1 MRRAS
6 LPVRCKGKLPQGKN
20 GKLRSEKDVWRGF
33 RTGVQFPSPP
43 PFDRY
48 ANTCKIAPMPDG
60 LVCIAVQ
67 IDDHDTEAR
76 RQTHKATY
84 AEIRAWVMDI
94 YGQTVTNL
102 DISRTKQ
109 RCGLA
114 TVPYNGRQA
123 SGRYQ
128 DPRHR
133 PEKEALVE
141 QALRH
146 FGLI

>member
-1 MRRAS
+1 
-6 LPVRCKGKLPQGKN
+6 
-20 GKLRSEKDVWRGF
+20 
-33 RTGVQFPSPP
+33 
-43 PFDRY
+43 
-48 ANTCKIAPMPDG
+48 MPDG
-60 LVCIAVQ
+60 LFAVVVK
-67 IDDHDTEAR
+67 IDDHDTEVR
-76 RQTHKATY
+76 RQTKKATY
-84 AEIRAWVMDI
+84 AEIRAWVEKT
-94 YGQTVTNL
+94 YGQVVTNL

>member
-1 MRRAS
+1 
-6 LPVRCKGKLPQGKN
+6 
-20 GKLRSEKDVWRGF
+20 
-33 RTGVQFPSPP
+33 
-43 PFDRY
+43 
-48 ANTCKIAPMPDG
+48 MPDG
-60 LVCIAVQ
+60 LVCISVQ

-76 RQTHKATY
+76 RQTKKATY

-94 YGQTVTNL
+94 YGQVVTNL

-114 TVPYNGRQA
+114 TVQYNGRQA

-128 DPRHR
+128 DPRRR

>member
-1 MRRAS
+1 
-6 LPVRCKGKLPQGKN
+6 
-20 GKLRSEKDVWRGF
+20 
-33 RTGVQFPSPP
+33 
-43 PFDRY
+43 
-48 ANTCKIAPMPDG
+48 MPDG
-60 LVCIAVQ
+60 LFAVVVA

-84 AEIRAWVMDI
+84 ADIRAWVMDI

-102 DISRTKQ
+102 DISRAKQ

-123 SGRYQ
+123 SGKYA
-128 DPRHR
+128 DPRRR

>member
-1 MRRAS
+1 
-6 LPVRCKGKLPQGKN
+6 
-20 GKLRSEKDVWRGF
+20 
-33 RTGVQFPSPP
+33 
-43 PFDRY
+43 
-48 ANTCKIAPMPDG
+48 MPDG
-60 LVCIAVQ
+60 LFCVVVA

-84 AEIRAWVMDI
+84 AEIRAWIEKI

-109 RCGLA
+109 QCGLT
-114 TVPYNGRQA
+114 TVPYKGRQA
-123 SGRYQ
+123 SGKYA
-128 DPRHR
+128 DPHR
-133 PEKEALVE
+133 RPAKEALVV

>member
-1 MRRAS
+1 M
-6 LPVRCKGKLPQGKN
+6 KLPISAGCLFPAGKGN
-20 GKLRSEKDVWRGF
+20 GNNKLRPERFLSSCF
-33 RTGVQFPSPP
+33 RTGVRLPP
-43 PFDRY
+43 PPPNVRY
-48 ANTCKIAPMPDG
+48 ANTITIAPMPDG
-60 LVCIAVQ
+60 LFAVVVK

-76 RQTHKATY
+76 RQTKKATY
-84 AEIRAWVMDI
+84 AEIRAWVEKT
-94 YGQTVTNL
+94 YGQVVTNL

-114 TVPYNGRQA
+114 TVPYSGRQA

>member
-1 MRRAS
+1 MH
-6 LPVRCKGKLPQGKN
+6 
-20 GKLRSEKDVWRGF
+20 F
-33 RTGVQFPSPP
+33 RTGVRFPPAPP
-43 PFDRY
+43 NDRY

-60 LVCIAVQ
+60 LFCVVVA

-84 AEIRAWVMDI
+84 AEIRAWIEKI

-109 RCGLA
+109 QCGLT
-114 TVPYNGRQA
+114 TVPYKGRQA
-123 SGRYQ
+123 SGKYA
-128 DPRHR
+128 DPHHR
-133 PEKEALVE
+133 PEKEALVV

-146 FGLI
+146 FGLL